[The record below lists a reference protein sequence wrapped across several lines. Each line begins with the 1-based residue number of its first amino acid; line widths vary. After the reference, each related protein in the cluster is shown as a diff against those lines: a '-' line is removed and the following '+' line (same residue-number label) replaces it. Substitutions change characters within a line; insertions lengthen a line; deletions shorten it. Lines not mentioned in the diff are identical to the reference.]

1 MKKIKST
8 EDFKEFLRDYEPEI
22 IKKTVRLQDL
32 AEDDEWA
39 KDNESDEFYSRTVNE
54 HGKI

>member
-39 KDNESDEFYSRTVNE
+39 KDNEWDEFYSRTVNE